1 VAGAGGVTATERE
14 AVAGASAGDR
24 TITPEQRR
32 GIVLLGT
39 EISLFMVAFGLVGP
53 LTFVPLFVSRL
64 SDHPL
69 AVGAVTAAFQIG
81 WIPQLLVA
89 GYVERSERKWPW
101 VQWFGSIERL
111 PVLVLT
117 LCALV
122 APMVGSPILVVVYL
136 ACFAQSLCGGLATT
150 PWMDVVAR
158 TVPAWLRGRFMGGFS
173 MAGTLFG
180 AAAAA
185 LAAPLLDG
193 LPFPYGFA
201 ACFGLAF
208 AIFSLSLIPLFL
220 FREPPGPPARPPRP
234 LRGQLAEL
242 PEILRADP
250 PFRRFVL
257 GLSLAA
263 LGTMSNGFL
272 VVYAVNEMGA
282 PDEVAAWY
290 TATLLV
296 AQTTAS
302 LLMGWLADRHSFR
315 AVGVVVA
322 LMTAGQAMVA
332 LLAPSALWLLLAFVL
347 LGAIQSGSMLARMTG
362 PVEYAPRERRPTYV
376 ALSGALVSCCTA
388 AAPLMGGQVVAWLG
402 YGWLFGLSAAASLMA
417 LPVLLGRGA
426 APILP
431 RH

>member
-1 VAGAGGVTATERE
+1 MTA
-14 AVAGASAGDR
+14 AAANDR

-32 GIVLLGT
+32 GIVLLGS

-53 LTFVPLFVSRL
+53 LTFVPLFVSRM

-81 WIPQLLVA
+81 WVPQLLIA
-89 GYVERSERKWPW
+89 GYVERTDRKWLW
-101 VQWFGSIERL
+101 VKWFGTIERL
-111 PVLVLT
+111 PVLMLT
-117 LCALV
+117 LCALA
-122 APMVGSPILVVVYL
+122 APAVGPPIVIVVYL

-158 TVPAWLRGRFMGGFS
+158 AVPSWLRGRFMGGFS

-180 AAAAA
+180 AAGAA
-185 LAAPLLDG
+185 LAAPLLDW

-208 AIFSLSLIPLFL
+208 AIFTLSLIPLFL
-220 FREPPGPPARPPRP
+220 FREPPGPPPRPPRP

-242 PEILRADP
+242 PEVLKQDP

-272 VVYAVNEMGA
+272 VVYAVNELGA
-282 PDEVAAWY
+282 PDELAAWY

-302 LLMGWLADRHSFR
+302 LLLGWLADHRSFR
-315 AVGVVVA
+315 AVGVAVA
-322 LMTAGQAMVA
+322 LMTAGQAIVSLA
-332 LLAPSALWLLLAFVL
+332 APSALWLLLAFVL

-376 ALSGALVSCCTA
+376 ALSGAMVSCCTA
-388 AAPLMGGQVVAWLG
+388 AAPLIGGQVVAMLG
-402 YGWLFGLSAAASLMA
+402 YGWLFGLSAVASLLA

-426 APILP
+426 AAQ
-431 RH
+431 RE